1 MKLTWMAL
9 AIGLIFAAS
18 PASAADMKLDLNIPE
33 VNVEGLQGNGNAVAL
48 WVEDVRQEK
57 ILGKN
62 LQGDDVVL
70 GSDVVAAVMANA
82 SSSLRTAGFK
92 VEPYQVNAPV
102 AMLIS
107 IKSLSYAAEKGMVT
121 NTAKLSARFI
131 ATLSSNGVMVKE
143 RTIGTSGE
151 YTLTL
156 WAGKKKISELVSESL
171 GDTVSA
177 LLQDSDTVT
186 FLKEAPQGVPA
197 Q

>member
-156 WAGKKKISELVSESL
+156 WAGKKKISELISESL

>member
-9 AIGLIFAAS
+9 AIGLIFAAA